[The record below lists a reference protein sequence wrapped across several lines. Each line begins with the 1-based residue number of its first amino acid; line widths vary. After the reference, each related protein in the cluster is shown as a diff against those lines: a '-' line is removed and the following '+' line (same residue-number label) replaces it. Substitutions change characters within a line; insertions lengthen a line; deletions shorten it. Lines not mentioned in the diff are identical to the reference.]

1 MSIGQSTEVPINLDS
16 SYLSNIKVLKSREGR
31 ISEGRESNGYNV
43 GGRSRDN
50 SHKIPKDMNKLNL
63 GGGHTHI
70 PPNTG
75 PPGTVTVN
83 GSSGSNSNGNK
94 NLSHVP
100 CKFYKQGICQAGDS
114 CPFSHHLDG
123 MLAADKLPCKY
134 FQRGNCKF
142 GLKCAL
148 AHFLPDGTRV
158 NSQSL
163 ANLFGNK
170 NTAGSKRMSEG
181 NSFSLQS
188 FQNALNSK
196 PIEISPM
203 GDPHTPRMAS
213 AISPS
218 NSYSNFMSWGTMLS
232 PQRHSQGLKVGAI
245 GTNYD
250 YSAVNHNKG
259 SAPASILNTS
269 GNYGFLRN
277 NQLSFPN
284 NSLGSLSRSHS
295 IHTPRSGFSS
305 TGLHS
310 SPLPTSPGSTS
321 TSSIRISNSF
331 TRAPTAQ
338 SSFSSPTFYL
348 STQQL
353 NCSAIADDDE
363 SEDDNSGFFEDYV
376 PGSLSDLI
384 LTPQEMQRRDSRSQS
399 GTLLVRPRINSS
411 GSQSTDVKR
420 VEEDSSV
427 NDNAPQEEKID
438 GEVAVAQE
446 DAFFLMD

>member
-16 SYLSNIKVLKSREGR
+16 SYLSSIKVLKTR
-31 ISEGRESNGYNV
+31 EGRESEGGDSNGYHI
-43 GGRSRDN
+43 GGRSRDS

-63 GGGHTHI
+63 GGGQTQI

-75 PPGTVTVN
+75 PPGTVPVN

-158 NSQSL
+158 NSQSF
-163 ANLFGNK
+163 ANSFGNK
-170 NTAGSKRMSEG
+170 NTAGSKRISEG
-181 NSFSLQS
+181 NSLSLQTP
-188 FQNALNSK
+188 QNTLSSK
-196 PIEISPM
+196 PIEISPT
-203 GDPHTPRMAS
+203 GDPYTPRMS
-213 AISPS
+213 SGLSPS

-232 PQRHSQGLKVGAI
+232 PQRHSQSSKVAATGS
-245 GTNYD
+245 NYD
-250 YSAVNHNKG
+250 YSAMNHNKG
-259 SAPASILNTS
+259 SAPASILNPS
-269 GNYGFLRN
+269 GNYGFLRS
-277 NQLSFPN
+277 NQLSFAN
-284 NSLGSLSRSHS
+284 NSLGSISRSHS
-295 IHTPRSGFSS
+295 IHTPQSGLSS
-305 TGLHS
+305 SGLHS
-310 SPLPTSPGSTS
+310 SPLPNSPGNTS
-321 TSSIRISNSF
+321 ASSIRMSNSF

-338 SSFSSPTFYL
+338 SSFSSPTSYL
-348 STQQL
+348 NSQQL
-353 NCSAIADDDE
+353 NCSAIADDE

-376 PGSLSDLI
+376 PGSLGDLI

-399 GTLLVRPRINSS
+399 GTLLVRPRLRSS
-411 GSQSTDVKR
+411 SSHSTDAKKG
-420 VEEDSSV
+420 EEDSSG
-427 NDNAPQEEKID
+427 NDNVPQEGKVD
-438 GEVAVAQE
+438 DEVAAAQE